1 MRGNLHPGQLL
12 VISFFCAIMVG
23 TAMLTLPASSAGAPL
38 SVVDALFTATSATCV
53 TGLIV
58 VDTAVDLTSFGQG
71 VVLALIQLGGL
82 GIMTFTSLLLLF
94 AGRRFSFKDEE
105 VLTESFGDMSG
116 LAAKVIVSRL
126 FLFVLIVEFLGAL
139 ALFPVFIG
147 DMGASRAIYTA
158 IFHSISAFCNAG
170 FSIFSNSLVAY
181 RNNLWLNGVIMTLI
195 ILGGTGFVVFS
206 DLWGSFYHWRKKR
219 GAFKLSLHSKTVL
232 FMTVMLIFGGAALIA
247 TLEWKNGFRGFSL
260 GERITAALFQ
270 SVTTR
275 TAGFNT
281 IDIGSLTDAS
291 LFLCIILMFI
301 GAGPGS
307 CAGGVKTST
316 VAVVLA
322 LFWGRIRGF
331 TKVSLFKRSIPD
343 VVVNRA
349 VAILVLSFVF
359 TVSMTFLLLLFESH
373 LVPHNLE
380 RQEWFLELMFEVV
393 SAFGTVGL
401 STGVTPE
408 LSPLGKLILTFVM
421 FTGRLGPLTLA
432 LALGKNRAKGEFSY
446 AEENMMVG

>member
-1 MRGNLHPGQLL
+1 MRGNLHPGQIL
-12 VISFFCAIMVG
+12 VISFLCAIVVG
-23 TAMLTLPASSAGAPL
+23 TTLLALPASSAGAPMK
-38 SVVDALFTATSATCV
+38 VVDALFTATSATCV

-126 FLFVLIVEFLGAL
+126 FLFVLVVEFLGAL
-139 ALFPVFIG
+139 ALFPVFLN
-147 DMGASRAIYTA
+147 DMGAAQAIYTA
-158 IFHSISAFCNAG
+158 LFHSISAFCNAG
-170 FSIFSNSLVAY
+170 FSIFSDSLVAY

-195 ILGGTGFVVFS
+195 ILGGTGFVVFA
-206 DLWGSFYHWRKKR
+206 DIWNSFYRWRRKR
-219 GAFKLSLHSKTVL
+219 GSLKLSLHTKTVL
-232 FMTVMLIFGGAALIA
+232 FMTVILIFGGAALIA
-247 TLEWKNGFRGFSL
+247 LLEWKNGFHGMGV
-260 GERITAALFQ
+260 GERMTASLFQ

-281 IDIGSLTDAS
+281 VDIGSLTDAT

-322 LFWGRIRGF
+322 LFWARIKGF
-331 TKVSLFKRSIPD
+331 NKVSLFKRSIPD

-401 STGVTPE
+401 STGITPE
-408 LSPLGKLILTFVM
+408 LTSLGKLILTFVM

-446 AEENMMVG
+446 AEENITVG